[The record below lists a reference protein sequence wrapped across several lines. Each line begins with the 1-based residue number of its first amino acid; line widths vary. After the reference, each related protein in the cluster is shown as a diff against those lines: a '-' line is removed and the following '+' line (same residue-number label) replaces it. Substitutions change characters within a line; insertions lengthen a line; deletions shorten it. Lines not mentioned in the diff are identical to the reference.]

1 MATNLTLLDLAAR
14 SGSDPVIGLVESAV
28 SFAPSLAFFNVLPKK
43 GTSYK
48 VTRRTAL
55 PSAQFSANGAGVV
68 TSKSTYVQETKD
80 LYFMD
85 TELEVPDSIVQ
96 GSDDELGDV
105 LAQEAEGAV
114 ASAFFHLESQLWY
127 GGLTGSM
134 ASLAPANYT
143 VDTFGFPGITSLIG
157 GDSAYEISA
166 GGAPGSST
174 SAYLVAI
181 HDQGASLAASEG
193 KSTSMTVQPWIKQQ
207 VIVSGSGSNSN
218 PYKKQQAYV
227 SAFNGWFGFTVAN
240 LYSVYRVSNID
251 ATHPLT
257 DKLGNQLLSLI
268 PTQFRKGLRWFV
280 NEFGSYSLQ
289 SARSSVG
296 YQPADAAGHPGFA
309 DAPTSL
315 AGCPL
320 TVTSTILNTEQ

>member
-1 MATNLTLLDLAAR
+1 MPDLTLLDLAAR
-14 SGSDPVIGLVESAV
+14 TGSDPVIGLVESAI
-28 SFAPSLAFFNVLPKK
+28 SYAPELSFFNVLPKK

-55 PSAQFSANGAGVV
+55 PTAQFSANGAGVP

-85 TELEVPDSIVQ
+85 TELEVPDGIVQ
-96 GSDDELGDV
+96 GSDDELGDL

-114 ASAFFHLESQLWY
+114 QSSFFHLAQQIYY
-127 GGLTGSM
+127 GGLTP
-134 ASLAPANYT
+134 AQAPSNYA
-143 VDTFGFPGITSLIG
+143 VDSFGFPGIIDLIG
-157 GDSAYEISA
+157 GDATYQISA
-166 GGAPGSST
+166 GGASGSST

-193 KSTSMTVQPWIKQQ
+193 KSSSMTVQPWIKQQ
-207 VIVSGSGSNSN
+207 VIVSGSGKSAL
-218 PYKKQQAYV
+218 KQQAYV

-240 LYSVYRVSNID
+240 LYSVYRISNID

-268 PTQFRKGLRWFV
+268 PTQFRKGLRWMM
-280 NEFGSYSLQ
+280 NEVGHFSLQ
-289 SARSSVG
+289 NARSAVG
-296 YQPADAAGHPGFA
+296 YQPAGSTGNPGYA
-309 DAPTSL
+309 PAPTEL
-315 AGCPL
+315 AGMPI